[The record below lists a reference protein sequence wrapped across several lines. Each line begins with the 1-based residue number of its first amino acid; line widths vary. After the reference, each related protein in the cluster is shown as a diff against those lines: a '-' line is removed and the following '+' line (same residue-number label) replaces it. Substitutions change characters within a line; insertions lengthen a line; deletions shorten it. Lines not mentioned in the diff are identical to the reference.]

1 MELKRMKHA
10 NRFIKSPLA
19 SFMLSTPLLLASS
32 FVLAQD
38 SGFYLGGSYGES
50 YGNLSR
56 LEVAETFEADGRQV
70 LTLEKDDEDGA
81 GKLLLGYDIN
91 DIFAAE
97 FSYFNLGK
105 YEFNT
110 TLAPAQNMR
119 GRATIEGFGLDL
131 VTKMPITDNLTALLR
146 AGVTRT
152 SVTQSFSRFPSTPAT
167 AFDDRTPRENE
178 GKAGLGLEYDFSD
191 ALSARAELE
200 YYKLPTNQMIGNRAH
215 MASVGL
221 VYRFGRTAA
230 PAPVTPTPT
239 PAPAPTPAPTP
250 PPAPEPVSVTLESSA
265 VFGFDDWS
273 ISSSGRQELDALL
286 RQINELDFEA
296 AIVVGHT
303 DRIGSREYNLGLS
316 ERRANAVRQY
326 LVNGGIPANR
336 ITARGV
342 ANDESLIPSTDCR
355 GLGSNAATIEC
366 LAPDRRVVVEIDGT
380 REP

>member
-1 MELKRMKHA
+1 MKHA
-10 NRFIKSPLA
+10 NKFIKSPLA
-19 SFMLSTPLLLASS
+19 SFIVSTPLLFASS
-32 FVLAQD
+32 FVATPSAFAQD
-38 SGFYLGGSYGES
+38 NGFYGGISIGES
-50 YGNLSR
+50 QGHISR
-56 LEVAETFEADGRQV
+56 SDLVQGFDADGRQV
-70 LTLEKDDEDGA
+70 RSINKTDDDFG
-81 GKLLLGYDIN
+81 GKLLFGFDIN
-91 DIFAAE
+91 PTFAVE
-97 FSYFNLGK
+97 FSYFDLGQ

-119 GRATIEGFGLDL
+119 GRASIEGIGVDL

-146 AGVTRT
+146 AGMTHTTVA
-152 SVTQSFSRFPSTPAT
+152 QSFRQFPLTPPT
-167 AFDDRTPRENE
+167 GFDNQTPRDNKL
-178 GKAGLGLEYDFSD
+178 KAGLGLEYAFSD

-200 YYKLPTNQMIGNRAH
+200 AYQLPTNQMIDNKATL
-215 MASVGL
+215 ATVGL

-230 PAPVTPTPT
+230 PAPVAPTH
-239 PAPAPTPAPTP
+239 APAPRPTPTP
-250 PPAPEPVSVTLESSA
+250 PPAPEPVSVTLESD
-265 VFGFDDWS
+265 VLFGFDDWT
-273 ISSSGRQELDALL
+273 ISSAGQQELDALL

-342 ANDESLIPSTDCR
+342 ANDEATIPSSDCR
-355 GLGSNAATIEC
+355 NLGGGNAATIAC
-366 LAPDRRVVVEIDGT
+366 LAPDRRVVIEIDGN

>member
-1 MELKRMKHA
+1 MKHP
-10 NRFIKSPLA
+10 NRFVKASLA
-19 SFMLSTPLLLASS
+19 ACIVSTPLLLASS
-32 FVLAQD
+32 FALSQD
-38 SGFYLGGSYGES
+38 SGFYVGANYGES

-56 LEVAETFEADGRQV
+56 AEVADTFAANGRQV
-70 LTLEKDDEDGA
+70 LTLTKEDEDGA
-81 GKLLLGYDIN
+81 GKLLIGYDIN

-97 FSYFNLGK
+97 FSYFHLGD

-119 GRATIEGFGLDL
+119 GRATADGFGLDL
-131 VTKMPITDNLTALLR
+131 ITKMPITDNLSALLR

-152 SVTQSFSRFPSTPAT
+152 SVSQSFSRFPLTPAT
-167 AFDDRTPRENE
+167 SFDDRTPREFE
-178 GKAGLGLEYDFSD
+178 GKAGFGLEYDFSD

-200 YYKLPTNQMIGNRAH
+200 YYNLPSNQMIGDSAH

-221 VYRFGRTAA
+221 VYRFGRSAA
-230 PAPVTPTPT
+230 PAPVAPT
-239 PAPAPTPAPTP
+239 PAPAPRPTP
-250 PPAPEPVSVTLESSA
+250 PPAPAPEPVNVTLQSDLLFDFDESTIRPA
-265 VFGFDDWS
+265 
-273 ISSSGRQELDALL
+273 GRQELDALL
-286 RQINELDFEA
+286 RQLREIDYDA

-316 ERRANAVRQY
+316 QRRAESVRDY
-326 LVNGGIPANR
+326 LVQGGIPAST

-342 ANDESLIPSTDCR
+342 ANDESVLSSSDCR

-366 LAPDRRVVVEIDGT
+366 LQPDRRVVVEIDGT